1 MLRKLLAVILFLYAQ
16 TVFGLDTD
24 RDQPATVEAD
34 EVEYD
39 FRTGERI
46 YKGNVIVEQGSMRI
60 TGDKLVVIY
69 KNDELQSAT
78 AIGNLASFKQRPEG
92 KSQDVVGK
100 AKKIHLDQ
108 IKNVLTL
115 VNSASLQQGPDLA
128 KGELIVYDINNEKLS
143 IKGSASTGT
152 KAEGDA
158 SSGQKTKPAR
168 AKVVITPGQ
177 STTIE

>member
-1 MLRKLLAVILFLYAQ
+1 MYRKLLLTLLILHVQPAL
-16 TVFGLDTD
+16 GLDTD
-24 RDQPATVEAD
+24 REQPATVEAD

-46 YKGNVIVEQGSMRI
+46 YKGNVIVVQGSMRI

-69 KNDELQSAT
+69 KNDALQSAT
-78 AIGNLASFKQRPEG
+78 ALGNLASFKQRPEG
-92 KSQDVVGK
+92 KTVDVVGK

-115 VNSASLQQGPDLA
+115 VSSASLQQGPDVA
-128 KGELIVYDINNEKLS
+128 KGEMIVYDINNEKLS

-152 KAEGDA
+152 KTAGDE
-158 SSGQKTKPAR
+158 SSGQKTKPGR